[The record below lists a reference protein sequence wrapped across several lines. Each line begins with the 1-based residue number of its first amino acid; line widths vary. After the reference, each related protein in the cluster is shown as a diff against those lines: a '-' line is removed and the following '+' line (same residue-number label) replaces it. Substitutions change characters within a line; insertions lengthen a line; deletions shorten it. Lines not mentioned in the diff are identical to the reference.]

1 MQLYTLSPDET
12 ILHLSVDH
20 LFVNMI

>member
-1 MQLYTLSPDET
+1 LYTLSPDET